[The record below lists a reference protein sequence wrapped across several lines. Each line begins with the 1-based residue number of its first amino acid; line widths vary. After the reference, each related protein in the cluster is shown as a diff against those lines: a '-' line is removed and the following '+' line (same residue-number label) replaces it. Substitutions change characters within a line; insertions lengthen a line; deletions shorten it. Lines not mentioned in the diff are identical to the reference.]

1 MVCLAM
7 TKSCSVAPD
16 SGLGTSPSCTS
27 ADEARERINV
37 ENVTCGMEQS
47 QPGLLQSQALW
58 SSGEA
63 AFMVSPWNEC
73 L

>member
-1 MVCLAM
+1 MLGYDQILFGRARFRIGDLA
-7 TKSCSVAPD
+7 SSALVQ
-16 SGLGTSPSCTS
+16 LG
-27 ADEARERINV
+27 EARERINV